1 MHLTY
6 DNYIARPIVIAI
18 KVSGTAAS
26 SSFAPSVQ

>member
-6 DNYIARPIVIAI
+6 DNYIARPIVIAS
-18 KVSGTAAS
+18 KAAGTAAS